1 MNRLNEPLSKPRI
14 AVLSS
19 SLNPVSRSRLGAGA
33 CLQKLGEWGY
43 PATWIDLA
51 DLRFEPYPRSEND
64 ADLQAAC
71 GLFNAADG
79 WVVATP
85 VYNFTVSGTLLTFLH
100 YALASDSGERWKPFC
115 LLASMDGL
123 RAGLALDSLG
133 RTLQHERSA
142 VWVGPPLI
150 GIGTQLDTKTGQL
163 SYDMNER
170 MDRSLRALVHYSNAR
185 LTLDEWGSV
194 D

>member
-1 MNRLNEPLSKPRI
+1 MNKSMHQPRI

-19 SLNPVSRSRLGAGA
+19 SLNPVSRSRLGAEA
-33 CLQKLGEWGY
+33 CRQKLEEWGCS
-43 PATWIDLA
+43 TLWIDLA
-51 DLRFEPYPRSEND
+51 DLRFESFPRSEND
-64 ADLQAAC
+64 AGLQAAC
-71 GLFNAADG
+71 QQFNQADG

-100 YALASDSGERWKPFC
+100 YALASDSGDRWKPFC

-142 VWVGPPLI
+142 VAVGPPLI
-150 GIGTQLDTKTGQL
+150 GIGTQLDTKTGQI
-163 SYDMNER
+163 SYDMHER
-170 MDRSLRALVHYSNAR
+170 IDRSLRALVHYAGAR
-185 LTLDEWGSV
+185 LTLDEWGSAG
-194 D
+194 